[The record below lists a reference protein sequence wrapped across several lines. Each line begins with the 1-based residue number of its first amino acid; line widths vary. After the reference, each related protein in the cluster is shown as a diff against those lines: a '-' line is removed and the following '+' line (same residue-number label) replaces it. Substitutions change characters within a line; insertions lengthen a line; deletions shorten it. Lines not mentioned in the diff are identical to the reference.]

1 MLFQRPVTDRKDLLK
16 ELFAIRMNL
25 TPGLCSYKLTKL
37 IFVQRSYVP
46 MLRLH
51 DRSLIEIFRPCIQIL
66 GR

>member
-25 TPGLCSYKLTKL
+25 TPGLCSYKL
-37 IFVQRSYVP
+37 IFAQRSYVP